1 MRTLI
6 VDQENT
12 ELHYQGINLSV
23 YCAGKKTNSVP
34 IKLLDR
40 VIVSPHVI
48 ITAGVLGVL
57 TEQRVSLLVLNARLP
72 ERTAHL
78 SNDYSGD
85 IERRLLQYQLST
97 QQPEFCLHIAT
108 QLVRLKIKRQ
118 LSVLQHALTKRPEL
132 NHILSKA
139 IQQLTVLMAD
149 AHNSKIKQLSALNG
163 IEGVAAMLYF
173 HAYHPLFAAS
183 LQFTTRNRR
192 PPKDPVNAILSLSYT
207 LLYHEAINALKIY
220 GLDPALGFYHQPCYG
235 RQSLACDIIE
245 PIRPVMDKLIWRLFA
260 RQTLTV
266 AHFSYQD
273 NACFLTDAGKPIY
286 YQWFFSRIKP
296 IKRLLR
302 RYALNLV
309 NTMNT
314 ERHCGMDC
322 RNPEHREENQHNN

>member
-1 MRTLI
+1 MKTLI
-6 VDQENT
+6 VDQQNT

-34 IKLLDR
+34 VKQLER

-57 TEQRVSLLVLNARLP
+57 AEQKLSLLVLNARFP
-72 ERTAHL
+72 QRTAQL
-78 SNDYSGD
+78 NNDYSGD
-85 IERRLLQYQLST
+85 IERRLHQYQLTSHDH
-97 QQPEFCLHIAT
+97 PFCLTIAT
-108 QLVRLKIKRQ
+108 RLVSLKI
-118 LSVLQHALTKRPEL
+118 QHQQALLNLAINKRPEL
-132 NHILSKA
+132 HHILSKA
-139 IQQLTVLMAD
+139 SNQLKPLLE
-149 AHNSKIKQLSALNG
+149 QLNNKTIDNLSSLNG
-163 IEGVAAMLYF
+163 IEGAAARCYF
-173 HAYHPLFAAS
+173 HAYTQLFADS
-183 LQFTTRNRR
+183 LHFTDRNRR

-207 LLYHEAINALKIY
+207 LLYHEAVNALKIY

-245 PIRPVMDKLIWRLFA
+245 PVRPYLDKLIWRLFA
-260 RQTLTV
+260 HQTLTTT
-266 AHFSYQD
+266 HFVYED

-309 NTMNT
+309 NTINAT
-314 ERHCGMDC
+314 SADSSAQWH
-322 RNPEHREENQHNN
+322 